1 MNFVRIV
8 AKRGCMIR
16 LVVTF
21 LLFIQILF
29 AFDLNQT
36 LIQQNDPKIFQNII
50 KELNQSAPD
59 YKLQV
64 TILKKLIQTLQQK
77 PVTLNKKDFLIKKDD
92 KYIATFLKIIELYA
106 NSLEKEQE
114 ISDLQAQ
121 IEDVNDNLKDTP
133 NNTTLQLEKLYYQ
146 KLLKKTKN
154 EVTLIQQNYQDW
166 LDKLLELLPKIKF
179 ALPSQKSIISLEK
192 KIAYLNKKLQKLQI
206 EKERWTIL
214 ENSTKLKSIQNSISY
229 YQKRK
234 NGYVRSWMQ
243 LQLKF
248 FFDYLQKG
256 SQKALQ
262 QANTIEKFLTQNKFD
277 ANKINAFHIAS
288 IYMLDHTLGSW
299 KIKLISA
306 KTEIELFLKNNA
318 LLGIPLYRF
327 AGGLGVFLLFLVF
340 RRLFTYIIIKMAHKI
355 AKLTASS
362 FDDKLLEVVEGP
374 LKFAFIILGIYFAF
388 IIMQINGEV
397 FDKTIKSLIIFE
409 IFWIFYNLVV
419 VLDESI
425 YRFAKRFGKELY
437 REIGAFFIKSLKIF
451 IVAIGL
457 VSILQIWDINVSAFL
472 ASLGLGGLAFAL
484 AAKDTA
490 ANLFGGLSILA
501 DRALKIDDWIKVG
514 DVEGT
519 VEDIGLRTTK
529 VRTFEKS
536 LITVPNQIIANNPI
550 ENFSRRNIRRI
561 KMRIGLVYSTTHE
574 QMETILTDI
583 RNMLKSH
590 PGIAKNATL
599 LVNFDEFEDSSLS
612 IFIYCFTNTA
622 DWAKYLE
629 IREDINLKIMEII
642 QRHGSD
648 FAFPSESVYIE
659 KMPNEKN
666 CDNR

>member
-1 MNFVRIV
+1 MFRLIILGLVFVHS
-8 AKRGCMIR
+8 
-16 LVVTF
+16 
-21 LLFIQILF
+21 LLAL
-29 AFDLNQT
+29 DLNET
-36 LIQQNDPKIFQNII
+36 IIQQNDPKIFQNLI

-64 TILKKLIQTLQQK
+64 TILKKITQTLQTK
-77 PVTLNKKDFLIKKDD
+77 PTILSEKDFLIKNDEQ
-92 KYIATFLKIIELYA
+92 YTRTFLKIVNLYA
-106 NSLEKEQE
+106 NSLAKEKEAA
-114 ISDLQAQ
+114 DLQAQ
-121 IEDVNDNLKDTP
+121 IDDVNENLKDDP
-133 NNTTLQLEKLYYQ
+133 KNTTLQLERLYYQ
-146 KLLKKTKN
+146 KQLEKTESEIAFIQKN
-154 EVTLIQQNYQDW
+154 FQKW
-166 LDKLLELLPKIKF
+166 LDKLLAILPKIKF
-179 ALPSQKSIISLEK
+179 SLPSPKSIQSIEK
-192 KIAYLNKKLQKLQI
+192 KIAYINKKLQKLRI

-214 ENSTKLKSIQNSISY
+214 ENSSKLKTIQNSIDY
-229 YQKRK
+229 YQKKK
-234 NGYVRSWMQ
+234 NGYIKRW
-243 LQLKF
+243 LQLRLKIF
-248 FFDYLQKG
+248 FRHLQIH
-256 SQKALQ
+256 SQKALHL
-262 QANTIEKFLTQNKFD
+262 ATSIEKYLHNNRFD
-277 ANKINAFHIAS
+277 PHKIQAFHVAT

-299 KIKLISA
+299 KIKFASIKA
-306 KTEIELFLKNNA
+306 EVELYLKNNT

-327 AGGLGVFLLFLVF
+327 AGGLGVFLLFLIF
-340 RRLFTYIIIKMAHKI
+340 RRLFTFIILKMVHKL
-355 AKLTASS
+355 AKMTATT
-362 FDDKLLEVVEGP
+362 FDDKMLEVIEGP

-388 IIMQINGEV
+388 LIMQIRGEV
-397 FDKTIKSLIIFE
+397 FDKTMKSLIIFE
-409 IFWIFYNLVV
+409 IFWIFYNMVI

-457 VSILQIWDINVSAFL
+457 VSILQIWNINVSAFL

-574 QMETILTDI
+574 QMQNILHDI

-629 IREDINLKIMEII
+629 IREDINLKIIEIVLE
-642 QRHGSD
+642 HGSD
-648 FAFPSESVYIE
+648 FAFPSESIYIE
-659 KMPNEKN
+659 KIPNEKN
-666 CDNR
+666 R